1 LPHTL
6 AGKEEREDV
15 SNMRQAVRLFLLVEG
30 ASFVMAAL
38 VHSGG
43 LVSGYQHREAT
54 IAESVIAAVLLL
66 AFGLTWVLPE
76 RTRPIGIAAQG
87 FALLGTLVGM
97 FTIAIG
103 VGPRTVPDLA
113 YHLAIVVVLVCGL
126 IVAARALAGGVSQH
140 A

>member
-15 SNMRQAVRLFLLVEG
+15 IKIRQRIRRFLLGEG

-87 FALLGTLVGM
+87 FALLGTLVGL
-97 FTIAIG
+97 FTVVIG
-103 VGPRTVPDLA
+103 VGPRTLLDLV
-113 YHLAIVVVLVCGL
+113 YHLAIVLVLVWGL
-126 IVAARALAGGVSQH
+126 VVAARAPTEGAIQH
-140 A
+140 T